1 MRKFFVG
8 HRLLNYVYRAPMMD
22 GVIAG
27 VVLDGGTREPLST
40 PRVSLTQWG
49 VLGEAISGFSPGYL
63 PKLLLDAQPFRSL

>member
-1 MRKFFVG
+1 
-8 HRLLNYVYRAPMMD
+8 MMD